1 MEDRVLKTL
10 IIILLFAGMIGI
22 VNHWHGAIVLVALG
36 LGMILSIMEFIK
48 TEL

>member
-1 MEDRVLKTL
+1 MKTTT
-10 IIILLFAGMIGI
+10 IILLFTGITGI
-22 VNHWHGAIVLVALG
+22 VNHWHGAIILVALG